1 MLVVTGSHGP
11 WYQLR
16 PGHAQVFKAG
26 QAVRARVVGA
36 RPMDGLAVLSLKPSV
51 VDLGVASYADVRPGA
66 LMRGTV
72 ASVEDYGIFVAL
84 TPSVKCVS
92 PPSIGISARSCRSLP
107 ETYDAQDLSW
117 TRVSKPSLVMF
128 LLLGATS

>member
-1 MLVVTGSHGP
+1 M
-11 WYQLR
+11 
-16 PGHAQVFKAG
+16 FKAG

-84 TPSVKCVS
+84 TPSVKCA
-92 PPSIGISARSCRSLP
+92 PPPAL
-107 ETYDAQDLSW
+107 A
-117 TRVSKPSLVMF
+117 
-128 LLLGATS
+128 LLLGHARAFQRLAMHKTCRGRVCPSHR